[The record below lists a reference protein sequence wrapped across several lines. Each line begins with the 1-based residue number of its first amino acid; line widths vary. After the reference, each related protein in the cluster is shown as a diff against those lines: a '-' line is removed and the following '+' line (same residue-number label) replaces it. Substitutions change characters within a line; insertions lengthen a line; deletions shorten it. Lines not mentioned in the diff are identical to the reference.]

1 MPATEPGPFEL
12 LRARCLIEAEICS
25 LAAETRKD
33 ADLDRIFSALADM
46 RTALVRVVQ
55 EIRDS
60 SHSISDATGEIA
72 AGNHD
77 LSART

>member
-46 RTALVRVVQ
+46 R
-55 EIRDS
+55 EFID
-60 SHSISDATGEIA
+60 
-72 AGNHD
+72 D
-77 LSART
+77 LSLIHI

>member
-46 RTALVRVVQ
+46 REFIDDKEKNEAATAWRSTKNSPRN
-55 EIRDS
+55 IR
-60 SHSISDATGEIA
+60 T
-72 AGNHD
+72 
-77 LSART
+77 SALTCQ

>member
-46 RTALVRVVQ
+46 REFIDSLRLRQ
-55 EIRDS
+55 KGRDE
-60 SHSISDATGEIA
+60 TGHV
-72 AGNHD
+72 G
-77 LSART
+77 